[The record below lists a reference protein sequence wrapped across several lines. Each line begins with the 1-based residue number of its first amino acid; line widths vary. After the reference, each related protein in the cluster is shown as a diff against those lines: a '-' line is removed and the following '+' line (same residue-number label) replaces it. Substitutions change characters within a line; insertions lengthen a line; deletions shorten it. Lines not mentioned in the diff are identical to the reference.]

1 MANLFIFT
9 NDLRLE
15 DNAALYNASLS
26 KNGLEALFL
35 FNKDKWQLHYES
47 PLKIKFQLD
56 NLEIIKEEL
65 DNLNINLKVLSPK
78 LDDENKLILKEA
90 LKINASQVFINSEYG
105 FNEKQS
111 NENLRKLLA
120 DNRIDLI
127 ELDSSIINPKKIV
140 TGGGTY
146 FKVFTP
152 YSRSFREELNKE
164 YLQCFPVP
172 VKQQTKISDSD
183 EIPNFELENELKR
196 NALKLYEPGEKAAI
210 EILENFFEN
219 KISDY
224 KVARDFPAQDS
235 TSKLSVYLSS
245 GIISAKKCVSRLL
258 EISEDTPGTG
268 EYSWFNEIIWRE
280 FYKYIIFHYPRVS
293 MRKSFNEKYDQ
304 VKWRDDE
311 EDFVAWTKGETGFP
325 IIDAAMKQLL
335 STGWMHN
342 RLRMIVA
349 MFLSKNLL
357 IDWKR
362 GEEFFMQNLIDGD
375 HASNVGGWQW
385 SASTGTD
392 AVPYFRMFNPI
403 RQAERFDPT
412 GAFVRSQIPELAKAQ
427 GKSIFTPWQYSENKA
442 YPKPV
447 IDLAQARDATLAAW
461 KRIRENA

>member
-1 MANLFIFT
+1 MANLFIFS

-15 DNAALYNASLS
+15 DNAALYNASLG

-47 PLKIKFQLD
+47 PLKTKFRLN

-65 DNLNINLKVLSPK
+65 DNLNINLRVLSPK
-78 LDDENKLILKEA
+78 LDDENKLILEEA
-90 LKINASQVFINSEYG
+90 LKINASKVFINTEYG
-105 FNEKQS
+105 FNEKQRD
-111 NENLRKLLA
+111 ENLRKLLA

-127 ELDSSIINPKKIV
+127 EFDSSIINPKKIV
-140 TGGGTY
+140 TGAGTY

-172 VKQQTKISDSD
+172 VKQQTKIGDSD
-183 EIPNFELENELKR
+183 EIPRFKLENALKK

-245 GIISAKKCVSRLL
+245 GIISAKKCVSKLL

-304 VKWRDDE
+304 VIWRDDE
-311 EDFVAWTKGETGFP
+311 EDFIAWTKGETGFP

-335 STGWMHN
+335 NTGWMHN

-385 SASTGTD
+385 SASTGVD
-392 AVPYFRMFNPI
+392 AAPYFRIFNPI
-403 RQAERFDPT
+403 TQSEKFDKEGLFLKHYLPNLE
-412 GAFVRSQIPELAKAQ
+412 GLSSKEIHNPNIELRK
-427 GKSIFTPWQYSENKA
+427 KLN
-442 YPKPV
+442 YPMP
-447 IDLAQARDATLAAW
+447 ITDLSSSR
-461 KRIRENA
+461 KRAIEVFSKI

>member
-1 MANLFIFT
+1 MANLFIFS

-65 DNLNINLKVLSPK
+65 DNLNINLRVLSPK
-78 LDDENKLILKEA
+78 LDDENTLILKEA

-105 FNEKQS
+105 FNEKRS

-127 ELDSSIINPKKIV
+127 EFDSSIINPKKIV
-140 TGGGTY
+140 TGAGTY

-164 YLQCFPVP
+164 YLQCLPAP
-172 VKQQTKISDSD
+172 EKQQIKIGDSD
-183 EIPNFELENELKR
+183 EIPIFELEDEVKK

-210 EILENFFEN
+210 KILENFFEN

-245 GIISAKKCVSRLL
+245 GIISAKKCVSKLL

-335 STGWMHN
+335 NTGWMHN

-385 SASTGTD
+385 SASTGVD
-392 AVPYFRMFNPI
+392 AAPYFRIFNPI
-403 RQAERFDPT
+403 TQSEKFDKEGLFLKHYLPNLESLSNKEIHNPDIKL
-412 GAFVRSQIPELAKAQ
+412 RKEL
-427 GKSIFTPWQYSENKA
+427 N
-442 YPKPV
+442 YPMP
-447 IDLAQARDATLAAW
+447 ITDLSSSR
-461 KRIRENA
+461 KRAIEVFSKI

>member
-1 MANLFIFT
+1 MANLFIFS

-15 DNAALYNASLS
+15 DNAALYNASLN

-47 PLKIKFQLD
+47 PLKIKFQLN
-56 NLEIIKEEL
+56 NLEKIKEEL
-65 DNLNINLKVLSPK
+65 NNLNINLRVLSPK
-78 LDDENKLILKEA
+78 LDDENKLILEEA
-90 LKINASQVFINSEYG
+90 LKINASKVFINSEYG
-105 FNEKQS
+105 FNEKQRD
-111 NENLRKLLA
+111 ENLRKLLA

-127 ELDSSIINPKKIV
+127 EFDTSIINPKKIV
-140 TGGGTY
+140 TGAGTY

-164 YLQCFPVP
+164 YLQCFPAP
-172 VKQQTKISDSD
+172 VKQQTKIGDSD
-183 EIPNFELENELKR
+183 EIPNFELENTLKK

-245 GIISAKKCVSRLL
+245 GIISAKKCVSKLL
-258 EISEDTPGTG
+258 EISEDSPGTG

-304 VKWRDDE
+304 VEWRDDE

-335 STGWMHN
+335 NTGWMHN

-385 SASTGTD
+385 SASTGVD
-392 AVPYFRMFNPI
+392 AAPYFRIFNPI
-403 RQAERFDPT
+403 TQSEKFDKEGLFLKHYLPNLE
-412 GAFVRSQIPELAKAQ
+412 GLSSKEIHNPDIELRK
-427 GKSIFTPWQYSENKA
+427 ELN
-442 YPKPV
+442 YPMP
-447 IDLAQARDATLAAW
+447 ITDLSSSR
-461 KRIRENA
+461 KRAIEVFSKI

>member
-1 MANLFIFT
+1 MANLFIFS

-47 PLKIKFQLD
+47 PLKIKFQL
-56 NLEIIKEEL
+56 NSLEKIKEEL
-65 DNLNINLKVLSPK
+65 NNLNINLRVLSPK
-78 LDDENKLILKEA
+78 LDDENKLILEEA
-90 LKINASQVFINSEYG
+90 LKINASKVFINSEYG
-105 FNEKQS
+105 FNEKQRD
-111 NENLRKLLA
+111 ENLRKLLA

-127 ELDSSIINPKKIV
+127 EFDSSIINPKKIV
-140 TGGGTY
+140 TGAGTY

-164 YLQCFPVP
+164 YLQCFPAP
-172 VKQQTKISDSD
+172 AKQQTKIGDSD
-183 EIPNFELENELKR
+183 EIPNFELENTLKK

-245 GIISAKKCVSRLL
+245 GIISAKKCVSKLL
-258 EISEDTPGTG
+258 EISEDSPGTG

-304 VKWRDDE
+304 VEWRDDE

-335 STGWMHN
+335 NTGWMHN

-385 SASTGTD
+385 SASTGVD
-392 AVPYFRMFNPI
+392 AAPYFRIFNPI
-403 RQAERFDPT
+403 TQSEKFDKEGLFLKHYLPNLE
-412 GAFVRSQIPELAKAQ
+412 GLSSKEIHNPDIELRK
-427 GKSIFTPWQYSENKA
+427 ELN
-442 YPKPV
+442 YPMP
-447 IDLAQARDATLAAW
+447 ITDLSSSR
-461 KRIRENA
+461 KRAIEVFSKI

>member
-1 MANLFIFT
+1 MTNLFIFS

-15 DNAALYNASLS
+15 DNAALYNASLG

-35 FNKDKWQLHYES
+35 FNKEKWQLHYES
-47 PLKIKFQLD
+47 PLKIKFQLN
-56 NLEIIKEEL
+56 NLEIIKKEL
-65 DNLNINLKVLSPK
+65 DYLNINLKVLSPK
-78 LDDENKLILKEA
+78 LDDENELILKEA
-90 LKINASQVFINSEYG
+90 LRINASKVFINTEYG
-105 FNEKQS
+105 FNEKQRD
-111 NENLRKLLA
+111 ENLRKLLA

-127 ELDSSIINPKKIV
+127 EFDSSIINPKKIV
-140 TGGGTY
+140 TGAGTY

-172 VKQQTKISDSD
+172 VKQQTKIGDSD
-183 EIPNFELENELKR
+183 EIPRFELENALKK

-245 GIISAKKCVSRLL
+245 GIISAKKCVSKLL

-304 VKWRDDE
+304 VKWREDE
-311 EDFVAWTKGETGFP
+311 EDFIAWTKGETGFP

-335 STGWMHN
+335 NTGWMHN

-385 SASTGTD
+385 SASTGVD
-392 AVPYFRMFNPI
+392 AAPYFRIFNPI
-403 RQAERFDPT
+403 TQSEKFDKEGLFLKHYLPNLE
-412 GAFVRSQIPELAKAQ
+412 GLSSKEIHNPDIELRK
-427 GKSIFTPWQYSENKA
+427 ELN
-442 YPKPV
+442 YPMP
-447 IDLAQARDATLAAW
+447 ITDLSSSR
-461 KRIRENA
+461 KRAIEVFSKI

>member
-1 MANLFIFT
+1 MTNLFIFS

-15 DNAALYNASLS
+15 DNAALYNASLGR
-26 KNGLEALFL
+26 NGLEALFL

-47 PLKIKFQLD
+47 PLKIKFQLN

-65 DNLNINLKVLSPK
+65 DNLNINLRVLSPK
-78 LDDENKLILKEA
+78 LDDENKLILEEA
-90 LKINASQVFINSEYG
+90 LKINASKVFINTEYG
-105 FNEKQS
+105 FNEKQRD
-111 NENLRKLLA
+111 ENLRKLLA

-127 ELDSSIINPKKIV
+127 EFDSSIINPKKIV
-140 TGGGTY
+140 TGAGTY

-164 YLQCFPVP
+164 HLQCFPVP
-172 VKQQTKISDSD
+172 VKQQTKIGDSD

-245 GIISAKKCVSRLL
+245 GIISAKKCVSKLL

-304 VKWRDDE
+304 VIWRDDE
-311 EDFVAWTKGETGFP
+311 EDFIAWTKGETGFP

-335 STGWMHN
+335 NIGWMHN

-357 IDWKR
+357 IDWRR

-385 SASTGTD
+385 SASTGVD
-392 AVPYFRMFNPI
+392 AAPYFRIFNPI
-403 RQAERFDPT
+403 TQSEKFDKEGLFLKHYLPNLE
-412 GAFVRSQIPELAKAQ
+412 GLSSKEIHNPDIELRK
-427 GKSIFTPWQYSENKA
+427 ELN
-442 YPKPV
+442 YPMP
-447 IDLAQARDATLAAW
+447 ITDLSSSR
-461 KRIRENA
+461 KRAIEVFSKI

>member
-1 MANLFIFT
+1 MANLFIFS

-47 PLKIKFQLD
+47 PLKIKFQLN
-56 NLEIIKEEL
+56 NLEKIKEEL
-65 DNLNINLKVLSPK
+65 NNLNINLRVLSPK
-78 LDDENKLILKEA
+78 LDDENKLILEEA
-90 LKINASQVFINSEYG
+90 LKINASKVFINSEYG
-105 FNEKQS
+105 FNEKQRD
-111 NENLRKLLA
+111 ENLRKLLA

-127 ELDSSIINPKKIV
+127 EFDSSIINPKKIV
-140 TGGGTY
+140 TGAGTY

-164 YLQCFPVP
+164 YLQCFPAP
-172 VKQQTKISDSD
+172 VKQQTKIGDSD
-183 EIPNFELENELKR
+183 EIPNFELENTLKK

-245 GIISAKKCVSRLL
+245 GIISAKKCVSKLL
-258 EISEDTPGTG
+258 EISEDSPGTG

-335 STGWMHN
+335 NTGWMHN

-385 SASTGTD
+385 SASTGVD
-392 AVPYFRMFNPI
+392 AAPYFRIFNPI
-403 RQAERFDPT
+403 TQSEKFDKEGLFLKHYLPNLE
-412 GAFVRSQIPELAKAQ
+412 GLSSKEIHNPDIELRK
-427 GKSIFTPWQYSENKA
+427 ELN
-442 YPKPV
+442 YPMP
-447 IDLAQARDATLAAW
+447 ITDLSSSR
-461 KRIRENA
+461 KRAIEVFSKI

>member
-9 NDLRLE
+9 NDFRLE

-65 DNLNINLKVLSPK
+65 DNLNINLRVLSPK
-78 LDDENKLILKEA
+78 LDDENTLILKEA

-127 ELDSSIINPKKIV
+127 EFDSSIINPKKIV
-140 TGGGTY
+140 TGAGTY

-164 YLQCFPVP
+164 YLQCFPAP
-172 VKQQTKISDSD
+172 EKQQIKIGDTD
-183 EIPNFELENELKR
+183 EIPIFELEDEVKQ

-245 GIISAKKCVSRLL
+245 GIISAKKCVSKLL

-335 STGWMHN
+335 NTGWMHN
-342 RLRMIVA
+342 RLRIIVA

-385 SASTGTD
+385 SASTGVD
-392 AVPYFRMFNPI
+392 AAPYFRIFNPI
-403 RQAERFDPT
+403 TQSEKFDKEGLFIKHYLPN
-412 GAFVRSQIPELAKAQ
+412 L
-427 GKSIFTPWQYSENKA
+427 KSLSSKEIHNPDTKLRKEFN
-442 YPKPV
+442 YPMP
-447 IDLAQARDATLAAW
+447 ITDLSSSR
-461 KRIRENA
+461 KRAIEVFSKI

>member
-1 MANLFIFT
+1 MANLFIFS

-47 PLKIKFQLD
+47 PLKIKFQL
-56 NLEIIKEEL
+56 NSLEKIKEEL
-65 DNLNINLKVLSPK
+65 NNLNINLRVLSPK
-78 LDDENKLILKEA
+78 LDDENKLILEEA
-90 LKINASQVFINSEYG
+90 LKINASKVFINSEYG
-105 FNEKQS
+105 FNEKQRD
-111 NENLRKLLA
+111 ENLRKLLA

-127 ELDSSIINPKKIV
+127 EFDSSIINPKKIV
-140 TGGGTY
+140 TGAGTY

-164 YLQCFPVP
+164 YLQCFPAP
-172 VKQQTKISDSD
+172 VKQQTKIGDSD
-183 EIPNFELENELKR
+183 EIPNFELENTLKK

-245 GIISAKKCVSRLL
+245 GIISAKKCVSKLL
-258 EISEDTPGTG
+258 EISEDSPGTG

-335 STGWMHN
+335 NTGWMHN

-385 SASTGTD
+385 SASTGVD
-392 AVPYFRMFNPI
+392 AAPYFRIFNPI
-403 RQAERFDPT
+403 TQSEKFDKEGLFLKHYLPNLE
-412 GAFVRSQIPELAKAQ
+412 GLSSKEIHNPDIELRK
-427 GKSIFTPWQYSENKA
+427 ELN
-442 YPKPV
+442 YPMP
-447 IDLAQARDATLAAW
+447 ITDLSSSR
-461 KRIRENA
+461 KRAIEVFSKI

>member
-1 MANLFIFT
+1 MTNLFIFS

-15 DNAALYNASLS
+15 DNAALYNASLGR
-26 KNGLEALFL
+26 NGLEALFL

-47 PLKIKFQLD
+47 PLKIKFQLN

-65 DNLNINLKVLSPK
+65 ENLNINLRVLSPK
-78 LDDENKLILKEA
+78 LDDENKLILEEA
-90 LKINASQVFINSEYG
+90 LKINASKVFINTEYG
-105 FNEKQS
+105 FNEKQRD
-111 NENLRKLLA
+111 ENLKKLLA

-127 ELDSSIINPKKIV
+127 EFDSSIINPKKIV
-140 TGGGTY
+140 TGAGTY

-172 VKQQTKISDSD
+172 VKQQTKIGDSD
-183 EIPNFELENELKR
+183 EIPRFELENALKK

-245 GIISAKKCVSRLL
+245 GIISAKKCVSKLL

-304 VKWRDDE
+304 VIWRDDE
-311 EDFVAWTKGETGFP
+311 EDFIAWTKGETGFP

-335 STGWMHN
+335 NTGWMHN

-385 SASTGTD
+385 SASTGVD
-392 AVPYFRMFNPI
+392 AAPYFRIFNPI
-403 RQAERFDPT
+403 TQSEKFDKEGLFLKHYLPNLE
-412 GAFVRSQIPELAKAQ
+412 GLSSKEIHNPDIELRK
-427 GKSIFTPWQYSENKA
+427 ELN
-442 YPKPV
+442 YPMP
-447 IDLAQARDATLAAW
+447 ITDLSSSR
-461 KRIRENA
+461 KRAIEVFSKI

>member
-1 MANLFIFT
+1 MANLFIFS

-47 PLKIKFQLD
+47 PLKIKFQLN
-56 NLEIIKEEL
+56 NLEKIKEEL
-65 DNLNINLKVLSPK
+65 NNLNINLRVLSPK
-78 LDDENKLILKEA
+78 LDDENKLILEEA
-90 LKINASQVFINSEYG
+90 LKINASKVFINSEYG
-105 FNEKQS
+105 FNEKQRD
-111 NENLRKLLA
+111 ENLRKLLA

-127 ELDSSIINPKKIV
+127 EFDTSIINPKKIV
-140 TGGGTY
+140 TGAGTY

-164 YLQCFPVP
+164 YLQCFPAP
-172 VKQQTKISDSD
+172 AKQQTKIGDSD
-183 EIPNFELENELKR
+183 EIPNFELENTLKK

-245 GIISAKKCVSRLL
+245 GIISAKKCVSKLL
-258 EISEDTPGTG
+258 EISEDSPGTG

-304 VKWRDDE
+304 VEWRDDE

-335 STGWMHN
+335 NTGWMHN

-385 SASTGTD
+385 SASTGVD
-392 AVPYFRMFNPI
+392 AAPYFRIFNPI
-403 RQAERFDPT
+403 TQSEKFDKEGLFLKHYLPNLE
-412 GAFVRSQIPELAKAQ
+412 GLSSKEIHNPDIELRK
-427 GKSIFTPWQYSENKA
+427 ELN
-442 YPKPV
+442 YPMP
-447 IDLAQARDATLAAW
+447 ITDLSSSR
-461 KRIRENA
+461 KRAIEVFSKI

>member
-1 MANLFIFT
+1 MTNLFIFS

-15 DNAALYNASLS
+15 DNAALYNASLGR
-26 KNGLEALFL
+26 NGLEALFL

-47 PLKIKFQLD
+47 PLKIKFQLN

-65 DNLNINLKVLSPK
+65 NNLNINLRVLSPK
-78 LDDENKLILKEA
+78 LDDENKLILEEA
-90 LKINASQVFINSEYG
+90 LKINASKVFINTEYG
-105 FNEKQS
+105 FNEKQRD
-111 NENLRKLLA
+111 ENLKKLLA
-120 DNRIDLI
+120 YNRIDLI
-127 ELDSSIINPKKIV
+127 EFDSSIINPKKIV
-140 TGGGTY
+140 TGAGTY

-164 YLQCFPVP
+164 YLQCFPAP
-172 VKQQTKISDSD
+172 VKQQTKIGDSD
-183 EIPNFELENELKR
+183 EIPRFELENALKK
-196 NALKLYEPGEKAAI
+196 NALKLHEPGEKAAI

-245 GIISAKKCVSRLL
+245 GIISAKKCVSKLL

-304 VKWRDDE
+304 VIWRDDE
-311 EDFVAWTKGETGFP
+311 EDFIAWTKGETGFP

-335 STGWMHN
+335 NTGWMHN

-385 SASTGTD
+385 SASTGVD
-392 AVPYFRMFNPI
+392 AAPYFRIFNPI
-403 RQAERFDPT
+403 TQSEKFDKEGLFLKHYLPNLE
-412 GAFVRSQIPELAKAQ
+412 SLSK
-427 GKSIFTPWQYSENKA
+427 K
-442 YPKPV
+442 
-447 IDLAQARDATLAAW
+447 
-461 KRIRENA
+461 

>member
-1 MANLFIFT
+1 MTNLFIFS

-15 DNAALYNASLS
+15 DNAALYNASLGR
-26 KNGLEALFL
+26 NGLEALFL

-47 PLKIKFQLD
+47 PLKIKFQLN

-65 DNLNINLKVLSPK
+65 DNLNINLRVLSPK
-78 LDDENKLILKEA
+78 LDDENKLILEEA
-90 LKINASQVFINSEYG
+90 LKINASKVFINSEYG
-105 FNEKQS
+105 FNEKQRD
-111 NENLRKLLA
+111 ENLRKLLA

-127 ELDSSIINPKKIV
+127 EFDSSIINPKKIV
-140 TGGGTY
+140 TGAGTY

-164 YLQCFPVP
+164 YLQCFPAP
-172 VKQQTKISDSD
+172 VKQETKIGDSD
-183 EIPNFELENELKR
+183 EIPKFELD
-196 NALKLYEPGEKAAI
+196 NALKKNAIKLYEPGEKAAI

-245 GIISAKKCVSRLL
+245 GIISAKKCVSKLL
-258 EISEDTPGTG
+258 EISEDSPGTG

-304 VKWRDDE
+304 VKWRDHE

-335 STGWMHN
+335 NIGWMHN

-385 SASTGTD
+385 SASTGVD
-392 AVPYFRMFNPI
+392 AAPYFRIFNPI
-403 RQAERFDPT
+403 TQSEKFDKEGLFLKHYLPNLE
-412 GAFVRSQIPELAKAQ
+412 GLSSKEIHNPDIELRK
-427 GKSIFTPWQYSENKA
+427 ELN
-442 YPKPV
+442 YPMP
-447 IDLAQARDATLAAW
+447 ITDLSSSR
-461 KRIRENA
+461 KRAIEVFSKI

>member
-1 MANLFIFT
+1 MANLFIFS

-47 PLKIKFQLD
+47 PLKIKFQLN

-65 DNLNINLKVLSPK
+65 DNLNINLRVLSSK
-78 LDDENKLILKEA
+78 LEDENKLILEEA
-90 LKINASQVFINSEYG
+90 LKINASQVFINTEYG
-105 FNEKQS
+105 FNEKQRD
-111 NENLRKLLA
+111 ENLRKLLA

-127 ELDSSIINPKKIV
+127 EFDSSIINPKKIV
-140 TGGGTY
+140 TGAGTY

-164 YLQCFPVP
+164 YLQCFPP
-172 VKQQTKISDSD
+172 PAKQQTKIGDSD
-183 EIPNFELENELKR
+183 EIPNFELENTLKK

-245 GIISAKKCVSRLL
+245 GIISAKKCVSKLL
-258 EISEDTPGTG
+258 EISEDSPGTG

-304 VKWRDDE
+304 VEWRDDE

-335 STGWMHN
+335 NTGWMHN

-385 SASTGTD
+385 SASTGVD
-392 AVPYFRMFNPI
+392 AAPYFRIFNPI
-403 RQAERFDPT
+403 TQSEKFDKEGLFLKHYLPNLE
-412 GAFVRSQIPELAKAQ
+412 GLSSKEIHNPDIELRK
-427 GKSIFTPWQYSENKA
+427 ELN
-442 YPKPV
+442 YPMP
-447 IDLAQARDATLAAW
+447 ITDLSSSR
-461 KRIRENA
+461 KRAIEVFSKI

>member
-1 MANLFIFT
+1 MANLFIFS

-15 DNAALYNASLS
+15 DNAALYNASLG

-47 PLKIKFQLD
+47 PLKIKFQLN

-65 DNLNINLKVLSPK
+65 DNLNINLRVLSPK
-78 LDDENKLILKEA
+78 LDDENTLILKEA

-105 FNEKQS
+105 FNEKRS

-140 TGGGTY
+140 TGAGTY

-164 YLQCFPVP
+164 YLQCFPAP
-172 VKQQTKISDSD
+172 VKQQTKIGDSD
-183 EIPNFELENELKR
+183 EIPKFELD
-196 NALKLYEPGEKAAI
+196 NALKKNAIKLYEPGEKAAI

-245 GIISAKKCVSRLL
+245 GIISAKKCVSKLL

-335 STGWMHN
+335 NTGWMHN

-385 SASTGTD
+385 SASTGVD
-392 AVPYFRMFNPI
+392 AAPYFRIFNPI
-403 RQAERFDPT
+403 TQSEKFDKEGVFLKHYLPNLE
-412 GAFVRSQIPELAKAQ
+412 GLSSKEIHNPDIESRKEL
-427 GKSIFTPWQYSENKA
+427 N
-442 YPKPV
+442 YPMP
-447 IDLAQARDATLAAW
+447 ITDLSSSR
-461 KRIRENA
+461 KRAIEVFSKI

>member
-1 MANLFIFT
+1 MANLFIFS

-47 PLKIKFQLD
+47 PLKIKFQLN
-56 NLEIIKEEL
+56 NLEKIKEEL
-65 DNLNINLKVLSPK
+65 NNLNINLRVLSPK
-78 LDDENKLILKEA
+78 LDDENKLILEEA
-90 LKINASQVFINSEYG
+90 LKINASKVFINSEYG
-105 FNEKQS
+105 FNEKQRD
-111 NENLRKLLA
+111 ENLRKLLA

-127 ELDSSIINPKKIV
+127 EFDTSIINPKKIV
-140 TGGGTY
+140 TGAGTY

-164 YLQCFPVP
+164 YLQCFPP
-172 VKQQTKISDSD
+172 PAKQQTKIGDSD
-183 EIPNFELENELKR
+183 EIPNFELENTLKK

-245 GIISAKKCVSRLL
+245 GIISAKKCVSKLL
-258 EISEDTPGTG
+258 EISEDSPGTG

-304 VKWRDDE
+304 VEWRDDE

-335 STGWMHN
+335 NTGWMHN

-385 SASTGTD
+385 SASTGVD
-392 AVPYFRMFNPI
+392 AAPYFRIFNPI
-403 RQAERFDPT
+403 TQSEKFDKEGLFLKHYLPNLE
-412 GAFVRSQIPELAKAQ
+412 GLSSKEIHNPDIELRK
-427 GKSIFTPWQYSENKA
+427 ELN
-442 YPKPV
+442 YPMP
-447 IDLAQARDATLAAW
+447 ITDLSSSR
-461 KRIRENA
+461 KRAIEVFSKI

>member
-1 MANLFIFT
+1 MANLFIFS

-47 PLKIKFQLD
+47 PLKIKFQLN
-56 NLEIIKEEL
+56 NLEKIKEEL
-65 DNLNINLKVLSPK
+65 NNLNINLRVLFPK
-78 LDDENKLILKEA
+78 LDDENKLILEEA
-90 LKINASQVFINSEYG
+90 LKINASKVFINSEYG
-105 FNEKQS
+105 FNEKQRD
-111 NENLRKLLA
+111 ENLRKLLA

-127 ELDSSIINPKKIV
+127 EFDTSIINPKKIV
-140 TGGGTY
+140 TGAGTY

-164 YLQCFPVP
+164 YLQCFPP
-172 VKQQTKISDSD
+172 PAKQQTKIGDSD
-183 EIPNFELENELKR
+183 EIPNFELENTLKK

-245 GIISAKKCVSRLL
+245 GIISAKKCVSKLL
-258 EISEDTPGTG
+258 EISEDSPGTG

-304 VKWRDDE
+304 VEWRDDE

-335 STGWMHN
+335 NTGWMHN

-385 SASTGTD
+385 SASTGVD
-392 AVPYFRMFNPI
+392 AAPYFRIFNPI
-403 RQAERFDPT
+403 TQSEKFDKEGLFLKHYLPNLE
-412 GAFVRSQIPELAKAQ
+412 GLSSKEIHNPDIELRK
-427 GKSIFTPWQYSENKA
+427 ELN
-442 YPKPV
+442 YPMP
-447 IDLAQARDATLAAW
+447 ITDLSSSR
-461 KRIRENA
+461 KRAIEVFSKI

>member
-1 MANLFIFT
+1 MANLFIFS

-15 DNAALYNASLS
+15 DNAALYSASLS

-35 FNKDKWQLHYES
+35 FNEDKRQLHYES
-47 PLKIKFQLD
+47 PLKIKFQLN

-65 DNLNINLKVLSPK
+65 NNLNINLRVLSPK
-78 LDDENKLILKEA
+78 LDDENKLILEEA
-90 LKINASQVFINSEYG
+90 LKINASKVFINTEYG
-105 FNEKQS
+105 FNEKQRD
-111 NENLRKLLA
+111 ENLRKLLA

-127 ELDSSIINPKKIV
+127 EFDSSIINPKKIV
-140 TGGGTY
+140 TGAGTY

-164 YLQCFPVP
+164 YLQCFPAP
-172 VKQQTKISDSD
+172 EKQQIKIGDSD
-183 EIPNFELENELKR
+183 EIPIFELEDELKK

-245 GIISAKKCVSRLL
+245 GIISAKKCVSKLL
-258 EISEDTPGTG
+258 EISEDSPGTG

-304 VKWRDDE
+304 VKWREDE
-311 EDFVAWTKGETGFP
+311 EDFIAWTKGETGFP

-335 STGWMHN
+335 NTGWMHN

-385 SASTGTD
+385 SASTGVD
-392 AVPYFRMFNPI
+392 AAPYFRIFNPI
-403 RQAERFDPT
+403 TQSEKFDKEGLFLKHYLPNLE
-412 GAFVRSQIPELAKAQ
+412 GLSSKEIHNPDIELRK
-427 GKSIFTPWQYSENKA
+427 ELN
-442 YPKPV
+442 YPMP
-447 IDLAQARDATLAAW
+447 ITDLSSSR
-461 KRIRENA
+461 KRAIEVFSKI

>member
-1 MANLFIFT
+1 MANLFIFS

-15 DNAALYNASLS
+15 DNAALYSASLG

-47 PLKIKFQLD
+47 PLKIKFQLN

-65 DNLNINLKVLSPK
+65 DNLNINLRVLSPK
-78 LDDENKLILKEA
+78 LDDENKLILEEA
-90 LKINASQVFINSEYG
+90 LKINASKVFINSEYG
-105 FNEKQS
+105 FNEKQRD
-111 NENLRKLLA
+111 ENLRKLLA

-127 ELDSSIINPKKIV
+127 EFDSSIINPKKIV
-140 TGGGTY
+140 TGAGTY

-164 YLQCFPVP
+164 YLQCFPAP
-172 VKQQTKISDSD
+172 VKQQTKIGDSD
-183 EIPNFELENELKR
+183 EIPKFELENALKK
-196 NALKLYEPGEKAAI
+196 NAIKLYEPGEKAAI

-245 GIISAKKCVSRLL
+245 GIISAKKCVSKLL

-335 STGWMHN
+335 NTGWMHN

-385 SASTGTD
+385 SASTGVD
-392 AVPYFRMFNPI
+392 AAPYFRIFNPI
-403 RQAERFDPT
+403 TQSEKFDKEGLFLKHYLPNLE
-412 GAFVRSQIPELAKAQ
+412 GLSSKEIHNPDIELRK
-427 GKSIFTPWQYSENKA
+427 ELN
-442 YPKPV
+442 YPMP
-447 IDLAQARDATLAAW
+447 ITDLSSSR
-461 KRIRENA
+461 KRAIEVFSKI

>member
-1 MANLFIFT
+1 MANLFIFS

-47 PLKIKFQLD
+47 PLKIKFQLN
-56 NLEIIKEEL
+56 NLEKIKEEL
-65 DNLNINLKVLSPK
+65 NNLNINLRVLSPK
-78 LDDENKLILKEA
+78 LDDENKLILEEA
-90 LKINASQVFINSEYG
+90 LKINASKVFINSEYG
-105 FNEKQS
+105 FNEKQRD
-111 NENLRKLLA
+111 ENLRKLLA

-127 ELDSSIINPKKIV
+127 EFDTSIINPKKIV
-140 TGGGTY
+140 TGAGTY

-164 YLQCFPVP
+164 YLQCFPP
-172 VKQQTKISDSD
+172 PAKQQTKIGDSD
-183 EIPNFELENELKR
+183 EIPNFELENTLKK

-219 KISDY
+219 KISNY

-245 GIISAKKCVSRLL
+245 GIISAKKCVSKLL
-258 EISEDTPGTG
+258 EISEDSPGTG

-304 VKWRDDE
+304 VEWRDDE

-335 STGWMHN
+335 NTGWMHN

-385 SASTGTD
+385 SASTGVD
-392 AVPYFRMFNPI
+392 AAPYFRIFNPI
-403 RQAERFDPT
+403 TQSEKFDKEGLFLKHYLPNLE
-412 GAFVRSQIPELAKAQ
+412 GLSSKEIHNPDIELRK
-427 GKSIFTPWQYSENKA
+427 ELN
-442 YPKPV
+442 YPMP
-447 IDLAQARDATLAAW
+447 ITDLSSSR
-461 KRIRENA
+461 KRAIEVFSKI

>member
-1 MANLFIFT
+1 MANLFIFS

-47 PLKIKFQLD
+47 PLKIKFQLN

-65 DNLNINLKVLSPK
+65 DNLNINLRVLSPK
-78 LDDENKLILKEA
+78 LDDENKLILEEA
-90 LKINASQVFINSEYG
+90 LKINASKVFINSEYG
-105 FNEKQS
+105 FNEKQRD
-111 NENLRKLLA
+111 ENLRKLLA

-127 ELDSSIINPKKIV
+127 EFDSSIINPKKIV
-140 TGGGTY
+140 TGAGTY

-164 YLQCFPVP
+164 YLQCFPMP
-172 VKQQTKISDSD
+172 EKQQIKIGDSD
-183 EIPNFELENELKR
+183 EIPIFELEDELKK

-245 GIISAKKCVSRLL
+245 GIISAKKCVSKLL

-304 VKWRDDE
+304 VIWRDDE
-311 EDFVAWTKGETGFP
+311 EDFIAWTKGETGFP

-335 STGWMHN
+335 NTGWMHN

-385 SASTGTD
+385 SASTGVD
-392 AVPYFRMFNPI
+392 AAPYFRIFNPI
-403 RQAERFDPT
+403 TQSEKFDKEGLFLKHYLPNLE
-412 GAFVRSQIPELAKAQ
+412 GLSSKEIHNPDIELRK
-427 GKSIFTPWQYSENKA
+427 ELN
-442 YPKPV
+442 YPMP
-447 IDLAQARDATLAAW
+447 ITDLSSSR
-461 KRIRENA
+461 KRAIEVFSKI